1 MTEFKAFRGQQDGKI
16 VQSTGKVPEL
26 GQHDV
31 LIKLTHAGLCFTDV
45 RTCELLLND
54 TSDYLTDYVEAGIA
68 LGHEPVG
75 KVAKLGTD
83 VRHLKE
89 GDVVGY
95 GKATIQSINLSNGV

>member
-45 RTCELLLND
+45 RTCEILLNG
-54 TSDYLTDYVEAGIA
+54 TSDTINRLRSSWYCSRPRTSRK
-68 LGHEPVG
+68 GHQG
-75 KVAKLGTD
+75 W
-83 VRHLKE
+83 
-89 GDVVGY
+89 Y
-95 GKATIQSINLSNGV
+95 